1 MKKRKGICL
10 LAQGYWSLKL
20 VVLKKQFFSFFSD
33 PTASPTNVLGGT
45 VH

>member
-1 MKKRKGICL
+1 MKKKKGNLSISS
-10 LAQGYWSLKL
+10 GYWSLIL